1 MFQPGELMVYGTTGV
16 CRVEEVT
23 RLPGGDRKRQYY
35 LLRPLWQEGVIYA
48 PVDSE
53 KVPMRPVIT
62 REEAESL
69 IDQMPGMQAVAYRG
83 TTVQALAQQ
92 YQAAFRE
99 GSHQDLIGMMKAIY
113 LKRGQAEAKNRR
125 LGVVDER
132 YMKQAER
139 LLYGELA
146 IALGLPYDEVE
157 DYITSRL
164 DRAEDSAGA

>member
-35 LLRPLWQEGVIYA
+35 LLRPLWQE
-48 PVDSE
+48 
-53 KVPMRPVIT
+53 
-62 REEAESL
+62 
-69 IDQMPGMQAVAYRG
+69 
-83 TTVQALAQQ
+83 ALAQQ

-146 IALGLPYDEVE
+146 IALGLPYNEVE